1 MGQESSKSYLKKNL
15 PSNSEIRITIS
26 ILQVRKLSLEV
37 IWLES
42 EVDQTGTQVCLSP
55 EHSATWQ
62 TLVMW
67 VEHQMGKQR
76 GSYSHR
82 YFLNACYVPGIVLGS
97 EDTAPNKAKSLP
109 TQSRNSKGQLSP
121 ILWYDSNS
129 TMIASSV
136 YPYKL
141 FPRERK
147 RSTVYPKPSS
157 PQTIAS

>member
-15 PSNSEIRITIS
+15 PSNSDIRITIS

-55 EHSATWQ
+55 EHFATWQ

-109 TQSRNSKGQLSP
+109 TQSRNSKGQLHTCWAFSHF
-121 ILWYDSNS
+121 
-129 TMIASSV
+129 V
-136 YPYKL
+136 
-141 FPRERK
+141 
-147 RSTVYPKPSS
+147 V
-157 PQTIAS
+157 